1 MNNHDN
7 INYASQFYVF
17 VVCFIRSKEK
27 IIATMSTLHFF
38 SFREEGVNTKRIK
51 LEFQNCF
58 LGKKVSFLWVLRW
71 ENLLLTH
78 SVDLLGRICRQICF

>member
-27 IIATMSTLHFF
+27 IIATIVNFAFF
-38 SFREEGVNTKRIK
+38 F
-51 LEFQNCF
+51 F
-58 LGKKVSFLWVLRW
+58 
-71 ENLLLTH
+71 
-78 SVDLLGRICRQICF
+78 